1 MTFFKKSFRIGLLW
15 EEVNLILAKLKRM
28 HVSITPEIITNILGV
43 PISNTLIASVIATAI
58 LVIIAYFATRE
69 MKEVPTG
76 IQNLFEAIIEALL
89 NMVDSVTGNRKQTY
103 QFFPLVATIFIF
115 IILSN
120 WLGLVPGFGSLG
132 FYETAKEGMHGNE
145 HAVFVPL
152 LRSANSDLNTTLAL
166 AIVSVMATQIFG
178 IMALGIL
185 KYGKKF
191 INFSSP
197 ITFFVGILE
206 LVSEVAKMVSFSFR
220 LFGNVFAGEVLLVVI
235 MTLAPFIAPLP
246 FFGLELFVG
255 FVQALVFAMLTLVFL
270 KMAVTAH

>member
-1 MTFFKKSFRIGLLW
+1 MGR
-15 EEVNLILAKLKRM
+15 VNLILPKLKRM

-43 PISNTLIASVIATAI
+43 PISNTLIASLIATVI
-58 LVIIAYFATRE
+58 LITIAYFATRK

-76 IQNLFEAIIEALL
+76 LQNLFETIIEALL
-89 NMVDSVTGNRKQTY
+89 NMVDSVTRDRKQTY

-132 FYETAKEGMHGNE
+132 FYETVKEGMRGNE
-145 HAVFVPL
+145 HAVFIPL
-152 LRSANSDLNTTLAL
+152 LRSANSDLNTTLAI

-178 IMALGIL
+178 IMALGVL

-220 LFGNVFAGEVLLVVI
+220 LFGNVFAGEVLLVVM

>member
-1 MTFFKKSFRIGLLW
+1 
-15 EEVNLILAKLKRM
+15 M
-28 HVSITPEIITNILGV
+28 HVSITPELIVNIFGMPITNTIITSVLAAVIL
-43 PISNTLIASVIATAI
+43 L
-58 LVIIAYFATRE
+58 IIAYFATKNI
-69 MKEVPTG
+69 KEVPRG
-76 IQNLFEAIIEALL
+76 LQNLFEAILEALFG
-89 NMVDSVTGNRKQTY
+89 MVDSVTGDRKQTY

-120 WLGLVPGFGSLG
+120 WLGLLPGFGSIG
-132 FYETAKEGMHGNE
+132 FFETAAGMHGEE
-145 HAVFVPL
+145 HTVFIPL

-166 AIVSVMATQIFG
+166 AIVSVAAIQLFG
-178 IMALGIL
+178 VAALGTF

-206 LVSEVAKMVSFSFR
+206 LISEVAKMISFSFR

-235 MTLAPFIAPLP
+235 MTLVPFVAPLP
-246 FFGLELFVG
+246 FFALELFVG

-270 KMAVTAH
+270 KVAVTAH

>member
-1 MTFFKKSFRIGLLW
+1 
-15 EEVNLILAKLKRM
+15 M
-28 HVSITPEIITNILGV
+28 HVSITPEIITHIFGIPV
-43 PISNTLIASVIATAI
+43 TNTLITSIIATVI
-58 LVIIAYFATRE
+58 LLVIAYFATKN
-69 MKEVPTG
+69 MKEIPSG
-76 IQNLFEAIIEALL
+76 LQNLFEAIMEALFK
-89 NMVDSVTGNRKQTY
+89 MVDSVTGDRKQTY
-103 QFFPLVATIFIF
+103 QFFPLVTTIFIF

-120 WLGLVPGFGSLG
+120 WLGLVPGFGSIG
-132 FYETAKEGMHGNE
+132 FFETAHDGG
-145 HAVFVPL
+145 HATFVPL

-166 AIVSVMATQIFG
+166 AIVSVAATQIFG
-178 IMALGIL
+178 IAALGIL

-235 MTLAPFIAPLP
+235 MTLVPFIAPLP
-246 FFGLELFVG
+246 FFALELFVG
-255 FVQALVFAMLTLVFL
+255 FVQALVFAMLTTVFL